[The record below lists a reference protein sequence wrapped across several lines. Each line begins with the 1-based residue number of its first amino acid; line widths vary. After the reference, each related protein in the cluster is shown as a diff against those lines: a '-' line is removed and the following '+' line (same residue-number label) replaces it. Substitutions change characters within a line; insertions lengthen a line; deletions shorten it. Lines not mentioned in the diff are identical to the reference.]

1 MMTIPLV
8 LPRGKKACG
17 FDSNNILKSTCRTVL
32 PFITQ
37 LFNAC
42 IVKGIFPNCFKV
54 AQVTPLF
61 KGGDRED
68 PNCYRPISLL
78 PALGKLLE
86 KIVSARALD
95 YLNENDLLSKHQ
107 FGFRKHFSTEYAVL
121 DIYEK
126 LLSNLDKKLSSCT
139 IFLDLAKA
147 FDSVDHHILLKKL
160 SKYGFNFF

>member
-1 MMTIPLV
+1 MSLV
-8 LPRGKKACG
+8 NKKACG
-17 FDSNNILKSTCRTVL
+17 FDLISNNILKSTCRTVL

-78 PALGKLLE
+78 PMLL
-86 KIVSARALD
+86 A
-95 YLNENDLLSKHQ
+95 N
-107 FGFRKHFSTEYAVL
+107 F
-121 DIYEK
+121 
-126 LLSNLDKKLSSCT
+126 
-139 IFLDLAKA
+139 
-147 FDSVDHHILLKKL
+147 LKKL
-160 SKYGFNFF
+160 YPQEHLIT